1 MAQTRASSGKRNL
14 VNINGTEKLKP
25 YIYSSYDKEENLFY
39 IPGDEHVKLL
49 KMLGYTNIY
58 DLEYGITGESL
69 SENYNFCQIR
79 SNFPLVVWKLKS
91 NS

>member
-1 MAQTRASSGKRNL
+1 MGQTRASSGKRIL
-14 VNINGTEKLKP
+14 DLDGTKKLKP

-49 KMLGYTNIY
+49 KMLGYTKIR
-58 DLEYGITGESL
+58 DVEYGITGESL

-79 SNFPLVVWKLKS
+79 SNFPLVVWELKS